1 MIKVFKFGGASV
13 KDASAV
19 QNMAQIIGRYSSK
32 FSLLIVVSAMGKTT
46 NALELLYA
54 KSLQKDS
61 AQEAENL
68 FQNLKKYH
76 FEIIEALFPDQQAP
90 VYSLINKTMEHLWN
104 TVSTRA
110 SLPESDESY
119 DQIISMGEVISTQI
133 VAEYLKYTGLSAIW
147 QDARQ
152 FVVTDNL
159 WREARIDWATTGEKV
174 KNGLKPILASHLV
187 VTQGFIGATPD
198 GRTTTLGREGSDFSA
213 AIFASTLKAES
224 VTIWKDVPGIL
235 NADPKR
241 LPDTQLYERLSY
253 REAAE
258 MTYYG
263 ATVIHPRTIR
273 PLANKGIPLHVRSFI
288 SPDEPG
294 TCIEASQPEAMVPA
308 IIYKPNQRLLSF
320 GVKDFTFISE
330 KNLSTILTALAR
342 LHIKINMMQN
352 SAISFSICIDNNAR
366 KVDELI
372 EQLKP
377 NFSIVYNEGL
387 TLITIKHYTPATIQQ
402 VVGKQEVVLEQKS
415 RHTYQALVAQ

>member
-19 QNMAQIIGRYSSK
+19 RNMARIIGHYSTSS
-32 FSLLIVVSAMGKTT
+32 SLLVVVSAMGKTT

-61 AQEAENL
+61 FQEAENL

-76 FEIIEALFPDQQAP
+76 FEIVTELFPDRQSPAYGLFENLMQQ
-90 VYSLINKTMEHLWN
+90 LWSI
-104 TVSTRA
+104 VSEK
-110 SLPESDESY
+110 SILPESDESY
-119 DQIISMGEVISTQI
+119 DQIISMGEVISTRI
-133 VAEYLKYTGLSAIW
+133 VAAYLAETGLPALW
-147 QDARQ
+147 QDAKEY
-152 FVVTDNL
+152 VITDAL
-159 WREARIDWATTGEKV
+159 WREARVDWATTSERV
-174 KNGLKPILASHLV
+174 KTRLKPMVKEKIV
-187 VTQGFIGATPD
+187 ITQGFIGATPD

-213 AIFASTLKAES
+213 AIFAATLKADS

-241 LPDTQLYERLSY
+241 LPNTQLYDRLTY

-288 SPDEPG
+288 ESDQPG
-294 TCIEASQPEAMVPA
+294 TCIEATQPEHMVPA
-308 IIYKPNQRLLSF
+308 IIFKPDQRLLSF
-320 GVKDFTFISE
+320 AVKDFTFISE
-330 KNLSTILTALAR
+330 KNLSTILTALAK
-342 LHIKINMMQN
+342 LNIKINMMQN

-372 EQLKP
+372 AQLQP
-377 NFSIVYNEGL
+377 YFSIVYNENL
-387 TLITIKHYTPATIQQ
+387 MLVTIKHYTTETIQQ
-402 VVGKQEVVLEQKS
+402 VTGMREIVLEQKS
-415 RHTYQALVAQ
+415 RHTYQALVTQ

>member
-19 QNMAQIIGRYSSK
+19 RNMARIIGRYSTSS
-32 FSLLIVVSAMGKTT
+32 SLLVVVSAMGKTT

-61 AQEAENL
+61 FQEAENL

-76 FEIIEALFPDQQAP
+76 FEIVTELFPDRQSPAYGLFENLMQQ
-90 VYSLINKTMEHLWN
+90 LWSI
-104 TVSTRA
+104 VSEK
-110 SLPESDESY
+110 SILPESDESY
-119 DQIISMGEVISTQI
+119 DQIISMGEVISTRI
-133 VAEYLKYTGLSAIW
+133 VAAYLAETGLPALW
-147 QDARQ
+147 QDAKEY
-152 FVVTDNL
+152 VITDAL
-159 WREARIDWATTGEKV
+159 WREARVDWATTSERV
-174 KNGLKPILASHLV
+174 KTRLKPMVKEKIV
-187 VTQGFIGATPD
+187 ITQGFIGATPD

-213 AIFASTLKAES
+213 AIFAATLKADS

-241 LPDTQLYERLSY
+241 LPNTQLYDRLTY

-288 SPDEPG
+288 ESDQPG
-294 TCIEASQPEAMVPA
+294 TCIEATQPEHMVPA
-308 IIYKPNQRLLSF
+308 IIFKPDQRLLSF
-320 GVKDFTFISE
+320 AVKDFTFISE
-330 KNLSTILTALAR
+330 KNLSTILTALAK
-342 LHIKINMMQN
+342 LNIKINMMQN

-372 EQLKP
+372 AQLQP
-377 NFSIVYNEGL
+377 YFSIVYNENL
-387 TLITIKHYTPATIQQ
+387 MLVTIKHYTTETIQQ
-402 VVGKQEVVLEQKS
+402 VTGMREIVLEQKS
-415 RHTYQALVAQ
+415 RHTYQALVTQ